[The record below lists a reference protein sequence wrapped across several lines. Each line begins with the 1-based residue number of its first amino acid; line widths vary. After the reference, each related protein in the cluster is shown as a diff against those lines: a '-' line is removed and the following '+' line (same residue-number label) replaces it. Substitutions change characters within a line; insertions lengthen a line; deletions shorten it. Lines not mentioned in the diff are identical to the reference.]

1 MFSKA
6 FAPACFLIGLSM
18 LGWISFRALFQ
29 NGPAAS
35 LTTIWVLSLVS
46 VAMIATGV
54 WKWRRSNRIQ
64 PAAS

>member
-1 MFSKA
+1 MFNKA

-18 LGWISFRALFQ
+18 LGWIGFRAFFQ
-29 NGPAAS
+29 NGPAAN
-35 LTTIWVLSLVS
+35 LTTIGILSLVS

-54 WKWRRSNRIQ
+54 WKWRRSNRVQ